1 MGWKYIAYGDEAYQ
15 CQFKRESFCRRHLLA
30 AFYQYSFL
38 FIKLFTSIYSS
49 YQGNVSTNALS
60 HTNVRYMPLADKGS
74 LQISCEGEVVK
85 GEAGSWIVNEA
96 ERLNAELVVVGSHAY
111 GVLKR

>member
-1 MGWKYIAYGDEAYQ
+1 
-15 CQFKRESFCRRHLLA
+15 
-30 AFYQYSFL
+30 
-38 FIKLFTSIYSS
+38 
-49 YQGNVSTNALS
+49 
-60 HTNVRYMPLADKGS
+60 MPLADKCS

-85 GEAGSWIVNEA
+85 GEAGSWIVDEA